1 MRVTYANSPKWANPE
16 QTRIALTV
24 QFDTLPEP
32 VPFLASPDD
41 SEAHGRAIYQN
52 AAAGLYGTV
61 AAYVAPPPAPTPV
74 PSEITALQFLLQAAT
89 DGIITQSEALEAAQ
103 TGSVPALIQ
112 AVFDTLTPTQSFV
125 AQVRWARMT
134 SIPRTDP
141 LVAAVGQALGM
152 TTQQMDTFFINA
164 AAL

>member
-1 MRVTYANSPKWANPE
+1 MNITFANSPRWVNQA
-16 QTRIALTV
+16 QTAITLTV
-24 QFDTLPEP
+24 QFETLPEP
-32 VPFLASPDD
+32 VSFLASPDD
-41 SEAHGRAIYQN
+41 VEAHGVTLYNN
-52 AAAGLYGTV
+52 AVAGLYGSI
-61 AAYVAPPPAPTPV
+61 AAYVAPPTPV

-89 DGIITQSEALEAAQ
+89 DGIITQLEALEAAQ

-112 AVFDTLTPTQSFV
+112 AVFDSLAPTQSFA

-141 LVAAVGQALGM
+141 LVAAVGQALSM